1 LFNPDKKLG
10 SSTPAE
16 PVALRKIDFPIPYP
30 FVLAGVIQIIIC
42 AVNKR
47 SSGKTSRPMG
57 YRAACWIFLI
67 RRLTAFG
74 RFEPVAIAEF

>member
-1 LFNPDKKLG
+1 M
-10 SSTPAE
+10 PAL

-30 FVLAGVIQIIIC
+30 FVLAGLIQIIIC

-47 SSGKTSRPMG
+47 SLGRTSRPMG
-57 YRAACWIFLI
+57 YQAACRIFLI

-74 RFEPVAIAEF
+74 RTRPVDKFRLA